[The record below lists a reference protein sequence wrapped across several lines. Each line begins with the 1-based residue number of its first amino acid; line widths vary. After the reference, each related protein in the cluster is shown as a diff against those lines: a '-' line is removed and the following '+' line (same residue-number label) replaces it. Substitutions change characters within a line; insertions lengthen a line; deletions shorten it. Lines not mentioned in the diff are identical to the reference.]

1 MNKRQKEVMGV
12 QLSDEQRTIKE
23 LKQVYRKAQ
32 RDVEANISALLARTD
47 TENLASIVYQV
58 NYQKAILKQIEGT
71 LDVLN
76 TEQFNSI
83 SDFLGKS
90 YANGY
95 LGVMYDL
102 QGQGIP
108 IIAPIDNEMVVKAL
122 QTDSKISNGLYARL
136 GIDTKE
142 LKDSIRANLSRGVSS
157 GASWDEIA
165 RNINA
170 RMNIGLNRSIR
181 IARTE
186 GHRVQCESGYQAQQ
200 VAKSKGADIVK
211 QWCATLDGR
220 TRPNHRLLDGV
231 IKPIDEPFE
240 IDGNEAM
247 YPADFGVAR
256 EDVNCRCTLLQ
267 RAKWALDADEL
278 KTLEDRAAY
287 FGLDKTTDFDEYKKV
302 YMGIDPSALITPVPV
317 GQTPTQTGSELM
329 LSNFPNEYT
338 NTKAKQKRT
347 EAFVDYVNGVEG
359 ADPDVLELYG
369 RLGDLHSASM
379 QGVDYQITY
388 ADSGH
393 AVGIWAR
400 GNDLAKVKVTIP
412 KMEGAE
418 LDGQAETT
426 AHELGHVLDL
436 YATPNKTGSFQS
448 ASSELGACFKKVD
461 IDIGG
466 EAEKLFDDFEKVHTK
481 IRTDTAE
488 KYKALRSAN
497 SERYTRKEIS
507 FDAYWKEYKRL
518 NREEDKERDYLSR
531 NAAHGLNGLQDIYDA
546 LSGGTARDSGLV
558 LYGHGSKY
566 YRSQH
571 NRAEETFANY
581 CALSVTHP
589 ELIAVLERDKPEV
602 VKACRELVKE
612 MLGK

>member
-287 FGLDKTTDFDEYKKV
+287 FGLDKTADFSEYKRV
-302 YMGIDPSALITPVPV
+302 YMGIDPSALAISATTSGSNRDYSCDLATKTGKDFYDALHDKLDECENQDLVKAWNVFEKDIRVRSITESSAYCE
-317 GQTPTQTGSELM
+317 GSSGNIHIHTKKDATGS
-329 LSNFPNEYT
+329 SW
-338 NTKAKQKRT
+338 
-347 EAFVDYVNGVEG
+347 EA
-359 ADPDVLELYG
+359 P
-369 RLGDLHSASM
+369 
-379 QGVDYQITY
+379 Y
-388 ADSGH
+388 AVTFHESGH
-393 AVGIWAR
+393 GIDNLAQSKAGNGFR
-400 GNDLAKVKVTIP
+400 GFSINYKNGLFPQTIESEVKDLIDAYDKAIKTDW
-412 KMEGAE
+412 K
-418 LDGQAETT
+418 
-426 AHELGHVLDL
+426 AHSGDWKYLHDKGYISDW
-436 YATPNKTGSFQS
+436 SFDF
-448 ASSELGACFKKVD
+448 FKDYGKWV
-461 IDIGG
+461 GG
-466 EAEKLFDDFEKVHTK
+466 EP
-481 IRTDTAE
+481 
-488 KYKALRSAN
+488 KYSKSLAYSFL
-497 SERYTRKEIS
+497 EREIKEIS
-507 FDAYWKEYKRL
+507 SFGRSDISDMLEGVTRGKISCGFGHRKTYWTKRMIGGRNGGLAMEAFAEMTSATVTNPESLSTIKKYLPKSYGVWEDMIKE
-518 NREEDKERDYLSR
+518 
-531 NAAHGLNGLQDIYDA
+531 I
-546 LSGGTARDSGLV
+546 
-558 LYGHGSKY
+558 SK
-566 YRSQH
+566 
-571 NRAEETFANY
+571 
-581 CALSVTHP
+581 
-589 ELIAVLERDKPEV
+589 
-602 VKACRELVKE
+602 
-612 MLGK
+612 MG